1 MPSRSQLM
9 IVVAVALAACQTE
22 TGSTAGIP
30 IQIEDSAGVR
40 IVEYMGTPV
49 INAPFRFSA
58 EPLYRHGANPGDY
71 AFQGIHPGSLLP
83 DGSAVV
89 SDVFNEELVV
99 LSPDG
104 TTHEVLAGPGEG
116 PGDVSYVGAVFAL
129 GQDRVLAADR
139 DLYRVTVFAGGSVE
153 RTVDI
158 RRMAGLGVQGI
169 GSSGQL
175 LMATNSFRSGFE
187 GEWLPG
193 HMARFDMGTGALDT
207 VASYDFI
214 SRPPQALRWNP
225 IGAVGTVAVASGQF
239 VYGRSD
245 RPEVTWRL
253 PDGTVTQIVR
263 WQAEP
268 APLTE
273 ELLDGIEAGLR
284 AGNRMANPGAP
295 DADIDRMTDDD
306 MAVYRA
312 VIGGPMPLFT
322 IPFGDAEGRVWLPS
336 YRPGG
341 AREGASDYTV
351 VSADGEWLGTVEAP
365 PRFRILDVAGGLVLG
380 VNTDDMDVESVVVY
394 ELEGDTTGQRDAVE
408 LPEATSANSA
418 VAETDGAA
426 ADQEPTKWW
435 VEIDAEEGNPID
447 TMGNAYSPPA
457 RPPEALA
464 DVEGDFRSRIRYL
477 CLNANERERG
487 NIAPAYLVFWEQPR
501 PTAPAVPGSIVTGP
515 LQLRTIW
522 GEEAVV
528 LQAQAIPPRYRIF
541 LDQEDAQD
549 RGTGESSDAEFVR
562 RLLESPSTASDSL
575 VIELD
580 WEEVGVVRYTYP
592 LEGAADAI
600 REAGRPC
607 GMR

>member
-1 MPSRSQLM
+1 MPSRNHL
-9 IVVAVALAACQTE
+9 IILLAVAPAACQPE

-30 IQIEDSAGVR
+30 VQVEDSAGVR

-49 INAPFRFSA
+49 IDAPFRFSA
-58 EPLYRHGANPGDY
+58 EPLYRHGAGPGDY
-71 AFQGIHPGSLLP
+71 AFQGIDPGSLFP

-129 GQDRVLAADR
+129 GQDMVLAADR
-139 DLYRVTVFAGGSVE
+139 DLYRVTVFAGGAVE

-158 RRMAGLGVQGI
+158 RHTRGLGVQGI
-169 GSSGQL
+169 ASSGQL
-175 LMATNSFRSGFE
+175 LLATNSFRSGFE

-193 HMARFDMGTGALDT
+193 HMASFDMGTAALDT
-207 VASYDFI
+207 VASYDMI
-214 SRPPQALRWNP
+214 SRPPPGLRWNP
-225 IGAVGTVAVASGQF
+225 IGAGGTVAVASGHF
-239 VYGRSD
+239 VYARSD

-253 PDGTVTQIVR
+253 PDGTVTRIVR

-273 ELLDGIEAGLR
+273 ESLDGIEAGLR
-284 AGNRMANPGAP
+284 AGNQMANPGAP
-295 DADIDRMTDDD
+295 DADIDRMTDDN

-341 AREGASDYTV
+341 RREGASDYTV
-351 VSADGEWLGTVEAP
+351 ISADGEWLGTVEAP

-380 VNTDDMDVESVVVY
+380 VHTDDMDVESVVVY
-394 ELEGDTTGQRDAVE
+394 ALEGDATGQRDAVE
-408 LPEATSANSA
+408 LPEATSATSA

-426 ADQEPTKWW
+426 ADPEPTEWR
-435 VEIDAEEGNPID
+435 VDIDVDEGNPTD
-447 TMGNAYSPPA
+447 TMGNAYSPAASPSD
-457 RPPEALA
+457 ALA
-464 DVEGDFRSRIRYL
+464 DLEGDFRSMIRYL

-487 NIAPAYLVFWEQPR
+487 NVAPASLVFWEQPR
-501 PTAPAVPGSIVTGP
+501 PTATAVPGSLVTGP
-515 LQLRTIW
+515 LELWTTW

-528 LQAQAIPPRYRIF
+528 LQARAVPARYRIF
-541 LDQEDAQD
+541 LDQEDARD
-549 RGTGESSDAEFVR
+549 RDTGESSDAEFVR

-580 WEEVGVVRYTYP
+580 WEEVGSVRYTYP